1 MILERVIKWESLWQD
16 SLRGK
21 TWRQKYPVSET
32 KNAVAITD
40 VSDIGKKAV
49 LSNYFGNKF
58 KNFNEIN
65 NFIEK

>member
-40 VSDIGKKAV
+40 VSDIGKKSSFEQ
-49 LSNYFGNKF
+49 LLWQ
-58 KNFNEIN
+58 
-65 NFIEK
+65 